1 MSTAVFFFLNFINL
15 NRLLSSFRFHSLR
28 RSFHRT
34 VQNFSGASTEFFDK
48 LFFWFT
54 GVCLFVSLSLSF
66 SVFVFLSVCLSDSV
80 GRSVGRAVG
89 LSGCRGGAVCLCL
102 SLFLLGGLSPRN
114 VADHFSVFVFVLFL
128 FCSGGVR
135 PVYQSHLYSKTTT
148 KGKKI
153 ITQTPDNKGDPVN
166 PLYPPNLQHA
176 KTGRPVL
183 FAVCYNCSILFIIK
197 IGTA

>member
-89 LSGCRGGAVCLCL
+89 LSG
-102 SLFLLGGLSPRN
+102 GGLS
-114 VADHFSVFVFVLFL
+114 VCVCLSFS
-128 FCSGGVR
+128 
-135 PVYQSHLYSKTTT
+135 
-148 KGKKI
+148 
-153 ITQTPDNKGDPVN
+153 
-166 PLYPPNLQHA
+166 
-176 KTGRPVL
+176 
-183 FAVCYNCSILFIIK
+183 
-197 IGTA
+197 